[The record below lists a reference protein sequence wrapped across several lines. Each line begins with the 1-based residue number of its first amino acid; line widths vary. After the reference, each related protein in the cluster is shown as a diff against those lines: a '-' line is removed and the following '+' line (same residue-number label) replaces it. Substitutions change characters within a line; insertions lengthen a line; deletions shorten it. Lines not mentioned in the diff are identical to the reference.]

1 MIINLLIVRI
11 LVHCY
16 IVYLSRKQEMF
27 VRKTAA
33 EKFNA
38 KMIEQGKEHHVH
50 RINKSHEI
58 IEKVSSIYA
67 QKQNTERV
75 INYLKKID
83 PYVFEEMILSV
94 LERKKIKIQRNTS
107 YSGDGGI
114 DGIFHCKKGRVLIQC
129 KRYSNYINYQDVKE
143 LADNVNKGKF
153 YAGLFVHTGNTGKA
167 STMVSHYYKNVI
179 FLQDDFL
186 AKFVAGEIN
195 IEHFLENE
203 YKALKA
209 TPTPE
214 KKALPFYRK
223 KKKFSFP
230 SFKKINIPWWKLGT
244 ATGAAGVG
252 YLHFSGIAPIP
263 FDAIWYTVSNFPFA
277 EIANKLQHM
286 YGT

>member
-1 MIINLLIVRI
+1 
-11 LVHCY
+11 
-16 IVYLSRKQEMF
+16 MF

-58 IEKVSSIYA
+58 IEKVSSIYE
-67 QKQNTERV
+67 QKQNYERV

-129 KRYSNYINYQDVKE
+129 KRYSNYINYQDVKQ
-143 LADNVNKGKF
+143 LAESVNKGKF
-153 YAGLFVHTGNTGKA
+153 YAGLFVHTGSTGKA
-167 STMVSHYYKNVI
+167 STIVSHYYKNVI
-179 FLQDDFL
+179 FLQDEFL
-186 AKFVAGEIN
+186 AKFVVGHIN
-195 IEHFLENE
+195 IEHFLEKE
-203 YKALKA
+203 YKTLKS
-209 TPTPE
+209 TPTPN
-214 KKALPFYRK
+214 KKSLPFYGK
-223 KKKFSFP
+223 KKKWKFL
-230 SFKKINIPWWKLGT
+230 SFKKVKIPWWKISSIS
-244 ATGAAGVG
+244 GAFGVG

-263 FDAIWYTVSNFPFA
+263 FDSIWYTVSNFPFA
-277 EIANKLQHM
+277 EIAEKLHQM
-286 YGT
+286 YAKMYAN